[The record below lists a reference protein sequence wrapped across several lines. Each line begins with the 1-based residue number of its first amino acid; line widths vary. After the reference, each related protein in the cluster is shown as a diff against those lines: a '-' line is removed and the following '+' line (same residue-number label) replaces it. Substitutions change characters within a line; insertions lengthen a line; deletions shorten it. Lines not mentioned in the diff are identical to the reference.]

1 VVLVHGLGEHCRASV
16 YEWLTPRLAAAG
28 CAVWRFDLRGHGL
41 SGGRRLSVES
51 WDEFHVDLN
60 HVLDEVGRP
69 AVVFGF
75 SLGGLVA
82 LDHQRLYA
90 GRQEA
95 TIAMAPPLGDPSVPR
110 MLLHLARGLNRVAPH
125 WVVRSPWLP
134 KFSRYAT
141 AELAAYRADRMIECA
156 VTSRLAMALLERS
169 RAVRRVE
176 RMAKPVL
183 LIQGERDQICPA
195 QAAREF
201 AEKVGAEY
209 REYAGAR
216 HHLLLEECREGVA
229 GDVGRWVG
237 GGDGQG

>member
-1 VVLVHGLGEHCRASV
+1 MRRERLHIVRPETRGRPVVLVHGLGEHCRASV

-90 GRQEA
+90 ERQEA

-125 WVVRSPWLP
+125 WVVR
-134 KFSRYAT
+134 R
-141 AELAAYRADRMIECA
+141 RGC
-156 VTSRLAMALLERS
+156 RS
-169 RAVRRVE
+169 FRGMRR
-176 RMAKPVL
+176 RSW
-183 LIQGERDQICPA
+183 R
-195 QAAREF
+195 RT
-201 AEKVGAEY
+201 
-209 REYAGAR
+209 
-216 HHLLLEECREGVA
+216 
-229 GDVGRWVG
+229 GRTG
-237 GGDGQG
+237 